1 MNVIQCQDSFYTVSF
16 SSSSQRSYAVTSSFP
31 PGKIRPRS
39 YRRNDRADKRH
50 GANSMQH
57 AALINI
63 VAAVNVD
70 FHGHS
75 FMKRGHNHDQSDKK
89 VEHEFIVPRSTAIS
103 IPQPKQRVFNLPEEI
118 VQRKPVYYKNSP
130 DLEVRRETR
139 FRCTD
144 GVNLCDV
151 DSKQDKTSKTNRQPL
166 DSSLKSS
173 AKNQSTSSYS
183 ATSKFTLK
191 RASSEERSSRSGV
204 RRLGDCYVKQ
214 KTDTKLVCE
223 LPKCEAVDLLETSRG
238 HEDPA
243 KSALDNSRKIIPANN
258 HAPIPYIR
266 TKSLPA
272 IFPTKTSRQS
282 SRPDSALPQ
291 TPKSI
296 IKGRPLSENKRKR
309 ELVSAKATPIR
320 LSEVIGTLLINNVS
334 RRPTEEVYHRNRI
347 PLQRHETASC
357 SRSTMH
363 SSGRT
368 TFHSP
373 NLVRTSFDLPLD
385 RRRPLTSGHRA
396 MSGKSTNSI
405 PLSEKTNT
413 SGLSTRSFS
422 TSYTNTTESAT
433 SERQNVKKVQFASN
447 VYCKQKSS
455 LKHDPGNAEERPFPG
470 SHYNSQIDPVS
481 SQEVLLMQ
489 QKILPVNLPREN
501 IRKNFYLPAS
511 GITIQRLQRSKT
523 EMTPRRSR
531 HKHYSSREEKNEEIK
546 SSRRLNAD
554 VRTEC
559 RTEVINMADKP
570 PEHDKVEE
578 ETDDLDSSEDNSSDD
593 EGKRMHES
601 IPTLSLCKNDT
612 VQYYRLFKA
621 VDLHSYDGY
630 EHKKLR
636 KSAGSSR
643 VKDSGAQKSYYVK
656 VRLS

>member
-1 MNVIQCQDSFYTVSF
+1 MNVIQCQDTFHTVAF
-16 SSSSQRSYAVTSSFP
+16 PSSSQRSYAVTSRFP
-31 PGKIRPRS
+31 PGKTRPRS
-39 YRRNDRADKRH
+39 YRRNDRADKRY
-50 GANSMQH
+50 GTNSMQH

-75 FMKRGHNHDQSDKK
+75 FMKRGHNHDQSDKE
-89 VEHEFIVPRSTAIS
+89 VEHEFIIPRSTAIS

-130 DLEVRRETR
+130 DLEVRGETK
-139 FRCTD
+139 FRYTS
-144 GVNLCDV
+144 GVNGCDI
-151 DSKQDKTSKTNRQPL
+151 DSKQDKSSKTNKQPL
-166 DSSLKSS
+166 DSSLKFP
-173 AKNQSTSSYS
+173 AKNLSTSSYS
-183 ATSKFTLK
+183 ATSRSTLK
-191 RASSEERSSRSGV
+191 RASSEERSLRSGV
-204 RRLGDCYVKQ
+204 RRLGDCCAKQ
-214 KTDTKLVCE
+214 KADTKLVCE
-223 LPKCEAVDLLETSRG
+223 LPKCEAVDLLETSKG

-282 SRPDSALPQ
+282 SRPDSAIPQ

-309 ELVSAKATPIR
+309 ELVSAKASPIR
-320 LSEVIGTLLINNVS
+320 LSEVIGPLLINNVS
-334 RRPTEEVYHRNRI
+334 SRPAAEVYHRNQI

-396 MSGKSTNSI
+396 MSGKSTNST

-413 SGLSTRSFS
+413 SGLSTRSFL
-422 TSYTNTTESAT
+422 TSYTNTTESLT

-447 VYCKQKSS
+447 TYCKQKGS
-455 LKHDPGNAEERPFPG
+455 LKHDPGNVVGERPCPG
-470 SHYNSQIDPVS
+470 SHYNSPVS
-481 SQEVLLMQ
+481 SQEVILMQ
-489 QKILPVNLPREN
+489 QKILPVNLPKEN

-523 EMTPRRSR
+523 EMTPGRSR
-531 HKHYSSREEKNEEIK
+531 YKHYSFKEEKNEEIK
-546 SSRRLNAD
+546 SNSRLNAD

-559 RTEVINMADKP
+559 RTEVINTADKP
-570 PEHDKVEE
+570 PEYDKGEE

-643 VKDSGAQKSYYVK
+643 LKDSGAQKSYYVK